1 MIPRLSSAT
10 NRVNEPTRVGPPPQ
24 NYLDVENGFMQLW
37 RCHGSRSNEQL
48 SRQIGIHFP
57 LAKGSLGV
65 LLDQFQ
71 VESTPLCL
79 REKPAGDGRPS
90 TWLGGTVM
98 PHWGA
103 CRLVRAS
110 VTRFTTGNV
119 GCAVLCRVQPLSQRR
134 RARET
139 APSLPYQNCGCRV
152 VLSAYVLRA

>member
-1 MIPRLSSAT
+1 MIPRLEAAT
-10 NRVNEPTRVGPPPQ
+10 HRVMKPTKVESPSLVFHVDRFDGIWQYEVATYFENET
-24 NYLDVENGFMQLW
+24 E
-37 RCHGSRSNEQL
+37 

-57 LAKGSLGV
+57 LAKVPLGV

-79 REKPAGDGRPS
+79 LKKPAGDGRPS

-139 APSLPYQNCGCRV
+139 APSLPYQNCGCRG
-152 VLSAYVLRA
+152 VLSTYVLRA

>member
-1 MIPRLSSAT
+1 MARKLPQFVRLDA
-10 NRVNEPTRVGPPPQ
+10 
-24 NYLDVENGFMQLW
+24 
-37 RCHGSRSNEQL
+37 
-48 SRQIGIHFP
+48 
-57 LAKGSLGV
+57 

-71 VESTPLCL
+71 VESPPLCL

-119 GCAVLCRVQPLSQRR
+119 GSAAACHAVSAKVQRDV
-134 RARET
+134 REK
-139 APSLPYQNCGCRV
+139 PHHPPYQNCGS
-152 VLSAYVLRA
+152 LG